1 MEHPLVD
8 NLNHLSTEEL
18 SQKISELNNKLNIA
32 ARAGNGH
39 ICNQIRMVLECY
51 QNKYQ
56 EKLQESYK
64 KQMTDK
70 NFDDKINIQ

>member
-1 MEHPLVD
+1 MEHPLIGSLD
-8 NLNHLSTEEL
+8 ELTLEEL
-18 SQKISELNNKLNIA
+18 GAKINELGKKLSIA
-32 ARAGNGH
+32 ARSGNGH
-39 ICNQIRMVLECY
+39 LCNQIRMAMENY

-64 KQMTDK
+64 KAQGDA